1 MSDTKA
7 QSPIEKVIEIVR
19 RPHPDISGEHME
31 DILAIAKQA
40 AAELA
45 ELKRHDAEL
54 EEYHGFHMGIIPEGE
69 PTVKELELRAELDEA
84 RELIETTASPYPYNH
99 ELNVQL
105 CRDWLSAHPKD
116 GDK

>member
-45 ELKRHDAEL
+45 ELKADDDRLARDVIQLHEANSNQGL
-54 EEYHGFHMGIIPEGE
+54 KLI
-69 PTVKELELRAELDEA
+69 KLRAELDEA
-84 RELIETTASPYPYNH
+84 RRM
-99 ELNVQL
+99 LNRQAEEYAAYGIQPPKDIL
-105 CRDWLSAHPKD
+105 DWLTSHPKD
-116 GDK
+116 GVK

>member
-45 ELKRHDAEL
+45 ELKADDDRLARDVIQLHEANSNQGL
-54 EEYHGFHMGIIPEGE
+54 KLI
-69 PTVKELELRAELDEA
+69 KLRAELDEA
-84 RELIETTASPYPYNH
+84 YKTIGEADMELQAAQFRTAHALLRSY
-99 ELNVQL
+99 LA
-105 CRDWLSAHPKD
+105 SHPKD
-116 GDK
+116 GEK